1 MGFCRLV
8 LARIIG
14 AFMILKGDAMPVP
27 IYDEDT
33 TVIVIETEGS
43 KVSFI
48 SCKSFVESDSSYNV
62 LISKMVVWLCS
73 KNRFFWTSDPL
84 GSQIKTAAE
93 DYFEEHKN
101 KH

>member
-33 TVIVIETEGS
+33 SVIVIETEGS

-48 SCKSFVESDSSYNV
+48 SCKSFV
-62 LISKMVVWLCS
+62 
-73 KNRFFWTSDPL
+73 
-84 GSQIKTAAE
+84 
-93 DYFEEHKN
+93 
-101 KH
+101 